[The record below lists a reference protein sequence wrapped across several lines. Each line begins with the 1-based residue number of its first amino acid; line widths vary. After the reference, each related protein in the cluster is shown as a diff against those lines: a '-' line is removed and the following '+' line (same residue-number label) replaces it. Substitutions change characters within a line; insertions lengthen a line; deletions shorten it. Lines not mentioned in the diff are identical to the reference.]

1 MRTGARRTVNLDWV
15 LDIAYC
21 CNQSYENI
29 IFSVDGILWCRT
41 RTAFFHSWTSTP
53 ISYKFPT
60 RPMWNHQWIVTVSFR
75 IPPPPPK
82 KKCLLTKY
90 SALRLIIISV
100 ITIMHWLFS
109 TRPRRSKAP
118 MILLFCCIWSFT
130 IFITFLFALT
140 TRNYLQ
146 IKVGMNGIK
155 SSESS
160 IWEPASFSK
169 LRRKDIWESKWGF
182 SASFILLT
190 HST

>member
-1 MRTGARRTVNLDWV
+1 MTEFFGVGQGPRFFILGQAHQFHINFLRGQ
-15 LDIAYC
+15 C
-21 CNQSYENI
+21 EI
-29 IFSVDGILWCRT
+29 INELWP
-41 RTAFFHSWTSTP
+41 FHFASL
-53 ISYKFPT
+53 
-60 RPMWNHQWIVTVSFR
+60 
-75 IPPPPPK
+75 PPPQK

-90 SALRLIIISV
+90 SALRLFSSV
-100 ITIMHWLFS
+100 ITITHWLFS
-109 TRPRRSKAP
+109 TRPRRSKAS